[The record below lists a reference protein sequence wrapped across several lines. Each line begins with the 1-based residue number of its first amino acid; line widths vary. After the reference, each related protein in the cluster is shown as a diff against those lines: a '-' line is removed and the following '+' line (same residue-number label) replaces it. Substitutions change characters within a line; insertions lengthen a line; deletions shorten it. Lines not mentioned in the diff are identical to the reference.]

1 MATTSQI
8 SQEVAVIPFLWVL
21 PLTIYLLSFILTF
34 SSERWYLRPLYSLLL
49 LIFSIAFIW
58 VLLQPL
64 VNFVLQIAV
73 YASLLF
79 VSCMICHTELVSLK
93 PAAEH
98 LTTFYLMVSV
108 GGAIGGIFV
117 NLIAPYIFTGY
128 WELSFGA
135 ALCWF
140 LMMILSFYR
149 RPTRQQV
156 KPPYPKLEFA
166 HKALIGSV
174 TVAFVLF
181 SIYYITGVFS
191 DALLVAR
198 NFYGVIRVNEIS
210 PQDPELRAYSLVH
223 GITQHG
229 FQFEAADKRGLPTSY
244 YTEEG
249 GAGLAIL
256 NHPKYGQ
263 GMQVGVLGLGVGTL
277 ATYGQPGDVYRF
289 YAQHLLGEINPAVV
303 RLAEG
308 QAGYFSF
315 LADSRAEVT
324 VVLGDARL
332 SLENELAAGERH
344 NFDILVLDT
353 FSSDAIPVHL
363 VTREAFELYLQHL
376 QPEGIL
382 ALHITNHH
390 LDLQPVIWQL
400 ADNYSLSR
408 VLVDSE
414 GDGVRGFRSI
424 WMLLARDPAL
434 LDQPAIARN
443 TTPLGEYKTPIRL
456 WTDDYSNLFQILK

>member
-79 VSCMICHTELVSLK
+79 VSCMICHAELVSLK

-128 WELSFGA
+128 WELLFGA
-135 ALCWF
+135 ALCWS

-149 RPTRQQV
+149 ETSGD
-156 KPPYPKLEFA
+156 KSSHLTPKLEFA
-166 HKALIGSV
+166 HKASIGGV

-210 PQDPELRAYSLVH
+210 PQDPE
-223 GITQHG
+223 
-229 FQFEAADKRGLPTSY
+229 
-244 YTEEG
+244 
-249 GAGLAIL
+249 
-256 NHPKYGQ
+256 
-263 GMQVGVLGLGVGTL
+263 
-277 ATYGQPGDVYRF
+277 
-289 YAQHLLGEINPAVV
+289 
-303 RLAEG
+303 
-308 QAGYFSF
+308 
-315 LADSRAEVT
+315 
-324 VVLGDARL
+324 
-332 SLENELAAGERH
+332 
-344 NFDILVLDT
+344 
-353 FSSDAIPVHL
+353 
-363 VTREAFELYLQHL
+363 
-376 QPEGIL
+376 
-382 ALHITNHH
+382 
-390 LDLQPVIWQL
+390 
-400 ADNYSLSR
+400 
-408 VLVDSE
+408 
-414 GDGVRGFRSI
+414 
-424 WMLLARDPAL
+424 
-434 LDQPAIARN
+434 
-443 TTPLGEYKTPIRL
+443 
-456 WTDDYSNLFQILK
+456 